1 MDIIDPN
8 EINKA
13 NQNKWAD
20 NILALANLL
29 PNSLKYMLVFAA
41 ATFIG
46 SATAYYVNPTG
57 LLCGLLAVLIYRWK

>member
-13 NQNKWAD
+13 NKDKWSD
-20 NILALANLL
+20 NVLVIVDLL
-29 PNSLKYMLVFAA
+29 PNSLKYMLIFAA

-46 SATAYYVNPTG
+46 SATAYYINPTG
-57 LLCGLLAVLIYRWK
+57 LLCGLLVVLIYRWK

>member
-8 EINKA
+8 KINKA
-13 NQNKWAD
+13 NKWAD
-20 NILALANLL
+20 NIVVIVNVL
-29 PNSLKYMLVFAA
+29 PTSLKYMLIFAA

-46 SATAYYVNPTG
+46 SATAYYINPTG